1 MSNVQPL
8 VLIGRNEYMKYVYLG
23 IGLIILA
30 IISFIFNI
38 FYAKDIILKMV
49 VAGLNI
55 FTIIMGIR
63 VIKGGFKIIKLEK
76 EMELLKMWPQ
86 SN

>member
-1 MSNVQPL
+1 MQPL

>member
-1 MSNVQPL
+1 
-8 VLIGRNEYMKYVYLG
+8 MKYVYLG

-30 IISFIFNI
+30 IISFVFNI

-63 VIKGGFKIIKLEK
+63 TIKGGFKIIKLEK
-76 EMELLKMWPQ
+76 EMELLKMWPE

>member
-1 MSNVQPL
+1 
-8 VLIGRNEYMKYVYLG
+8 MKYVYLG
-23 IGLIILA
+23 IGLIVLA

-63 VIKGGFKIIKLEK
+63 TIKGGFKIIKLEK
-76 EMELLKMWPQ
+76 EMELLKMWPE

>member
-1 MSNVQPL
+1 
-8 VLIGRNEYMKYVYLG
+8 
-23 IGLIILA
+23 
-30 IISFIFNI
+30 
-38 FYAKDIILKMV
+38 MV

-63 VIKGGFKIIKLEK
+63 TIKGGFKIIKLEK
-76 EMELLKMWPQ
+76 EMELLKMWPE